1 MADYVL
7 TTGEPRNKVQ
17 RNAKILLAGGLLFL
31 AWYLNFSK
39 SGKTIASNT
48 GSSIVGGIMNISQRG
63 IDLIKNFEEF
73 SPVPYRDSK
82 GWSIGYGHY
91 MGLAPTM
98 NSVTMEQGLN
108 LLSSDTAWA
117 VRAVKNAVNVPL
129 NQNQFDALVSLTYNI
144 GGPAFEGST
153 LVKDLNAGN
162 YSAAAAQFDVWN
174 KSEGSVNHTLVSRRA
189 IERALF
195 EA

>member
-1 MADYVL
+1 
-7 TTGEPRNKVQ
+7 VQ
-17 RNAKILLAGGLLFL
+17 RNVKIALAGGLLFL

-73 SPVPYRDSK
+73 SPVPYRDAA

-91 MGLAPTM
+91 MGPNPTITNVDFAQAATLLGQDM
-98 NSVTMEQGLN
+98 SRAIRAIQNDVTV
-108 LLSSDTAWA
+108 S
-117 VRAVKNAVNVPL
+117 L
-129 NQNQFDALVSLTYNI
+129 NQNQFDALTSLIYNI
-144 GGPAFEGST
+144 GANAFANST
-153 LVKDLNAGN
+153 LLKKLNSGDYAG
-162 YSAAAAQFDVWN
+162 AAAQFDVWN
-174 KSEGSVNHTLVSRRA
+174 KSSGSVNQTLVARRA
-189 IERALF
+189 SERALF

>member
-1 MADYVL
+1 M
-7 TTGEPRNKVQ
+7 Q

-63 IDLIKNFEEF
+63 IDLIKNFEGF
-73 SPVPYRDSK
+73 SPVPYRDAA

-91 MGLAPTM
+91 MGANPTTGTVDL
-98 NSVTMEQGLN
+98 SQADALLN
-108 LLSSDTAWA
+108 KDSAWA
-117 VRAVKNAVNVPL
+117 VRAVQNGVTVPL
-129 NQNQFDALVSLTYNI
+129 NQNQFDALVSLVYNI
-144 GGPAFEGST
+144 GARAFANST
-153 LVKDLNAGN
+153 LLRKLNAGD
-162 YSAAAAQFDVWN
+162 YTGAAEQFDVWN
-174 KSEGSVNHTLVSRRA
+174 KSSGTVNQSLVARRA
-189 IERALF
+189 SERALF